1 MAKLFNK
8 VLNFVGW
15 EVDEDEPIEEQEETN
30 DEEGQSPF
38 LQTNIPNYKKQQQ
51 SKVVN
56 IHSSNQ
62 MKVVI
67 MQPETYDDAQAICDH
82 LKNKKPVIINLED
95 IEKES
100 ARRIIDFLSGS
111 VYSLEGS
118 IQKVANGIFLIAP
131 NNVDIMGDFKDEL
144 RSKNAFPWVK

>member
-1 MAKLFNK
+1 MPKLFDK

-15 EVDEDEPIEEQEETN
+15 EVDDEESIEEQE
-30 DEEGQSPF
+30 DVKEEDTRSPF
-38 LQTNIPNYKKQQQ
+38 LHSNVSTYKKQQN
-51 SKVVN
+51 KVVN

-67 MQPETYDDAQAICDH
+67 VQPDTYDDAQTICDH
-82 LKNKKPVIINLED
+82 LKNKKPVIVNLEK

-111 VYSLEGS
+111 VYALEGS
-118 IQKVANGIFLIAP
+118 IQKVANGIFLVAP
-131 NNVDIMGDFKDEL
+131 HNVDIMGDLSDEFS
-144 RSKNAFPWVK
+144 RTRTNFPWMK